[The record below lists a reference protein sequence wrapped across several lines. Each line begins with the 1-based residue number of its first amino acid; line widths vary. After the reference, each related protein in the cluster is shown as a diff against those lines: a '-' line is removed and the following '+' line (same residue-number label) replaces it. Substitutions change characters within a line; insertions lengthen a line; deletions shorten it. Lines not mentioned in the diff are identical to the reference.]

1 MDWIKKHYD
10 QFALA
15 ILALALLIFSVLLIL
30 RALSFGAGFSATTA
44 TAAVRDKVPPLV
56 LVPIEEAKKTLEAS
70 PQWDEPNSRQ
80 PRKGAP
86 ERKYGALFVADRYV
100 IAKETGLPIKTN
112 QESFYTDTLTNAPI
126 PNEWF
131 IERNLPLLDPAVP
144 TQDPDKDG
152 FNNEDEWR
160 GADIKAPGTS
170 STDPNNKESH
180 PAYHTKLFVKQFI
193 RVPFRLLFNAYDG
206 DPKKDKIDKFAFQI
220 NTMDLRQPSEFLKIG
235 EKVTNTRF
243 KLEKFEYKTQHNP
256 KTDEEEDVSE
266 LTVVNV
272 ETDEKVILIQ
282 GRVTDSPDFF
292 MRFIY
297 EWTNPPIEF
306 TVKKRG
312 EFRLKPNITEI
323 YKLVDSQE
331 GKALIQTPD
340 GKQVEIL
347 PDPRLKK

>member
-15 ILALALLIFSVLLIL
+15 LLALALLVLSILLIL
-30 RALSFGAGFSATTA
+30 RAQGFGAGFSAATT
-44 TAAVRDKVPPLV
+44 TAAVRDKIPPLV
-56 LVPIEEAKKTLEAS
+56 LVPIEEAKKTLEAP

-80 PRKGAP
+80 PRKDAP
-86 ERKYGALFVADRYV
+86 ERKYGSLFVADRYV
-100 IAKETGLPIKTN
+100 IDKKTELPIKTGVT
-112 QESFYTDTLTNAPI
+112 SFYADTLTNAQI

-144 TQDPDKDG
+144 SQDPDKDG
-152 FNNEDEWR
+152 FTNEDEWR
-160 GADIKAPGTS
+160 GTDIKAPGTKP
-170 STDPNNKESH
+170 TDPNNKESH
-180 PAYHTKLFVKQFI
+180 PEHYTKLFVKQFI
-193 RVPFRLLFNAYDG
+193 RVPFLLLFNSYDG
-206 DPKKDKIDKFAFQI
+206 DPKKDKIDKFSFQI
-220 NTMDLRQPSEFLKIG
+220 NTLSLKQPSEFLKIG
-235 EKVTNTRF
+235 ETVTNTKF
-243 KLEKFEYKTQHNP
+243 KLEKFEYKTRLNP
-256 KTDEEEDVSE
+256 KTEEQEDISE

-272 ETDEKVILIQ
+272 ETDEKVILIL
-282 GRVTDSPDFF
+282 GRATDSPDFF

-312 EFRLKPNITEI
+312 EFVLKPILTNK

-331 GKALIQTPD
+331 GKAVIQTPD
-340 GKQVEIL
+340 GKQIEIL

>member
-15 ILALALLIFSVLLIL
+15 LLALVLLGLSVMLIL
-30 RALSFGAGFSATTA
+30 RALSFGAGFSAATA

-80 PRKGAP
+80 PRKDGP

-100 IAKETGLPIKTN
+100 IGKEGTPKKTD
-112 QESFYTDTLTNAPI
+112 QESFYTDTLTNQPI
-126 PNEWF
+126 PNSWF
-131 IERNLPLLDPAVP
+131 IERNLPLLDPTVP
-144 TQDPDKDG
+144 FQDPDKDG

-160 GADIKAPGTS
+160 EK
-170 STDPNNKESH
+170 TDPNNKESH
-180 PAYHTKLFVKQFI
+180 PAYHTKLFIKQFI

-206 DPKKDKIDKFAFQI
+206 DPKKDKIDKFGFQI
-220 NTMDLRQPSEFLKIG
+220 NTMDLRQPTEFLKIG
-235 EKVTNTRF
+235 EKVTNTKF
-243 KLEKFEYKTQHNP
+243 KLDKFEYKTQINP
-256 KTDEEEDVSE
+256 NTKEEEDASE

-272 ETDEKVILIQ
+272 ETDEKIILVL

-312 EFRLKPNITEI
+312 EFRLKPNVTEI
-323 YKLVDSQE
+323 YKLIDSQE
-331 GKALIQTPD
+331 GKGVIQTPD
-340 GKQVEIL
+340 EKKIEIL

>member
-15 ILALALLIFSVLLIL
+15 LLALALLVLSILLIL
-30 RALSFGAGFSATTA
+30 RAQGFGAGFSAATT
-44 TAAVRDKVPPLV
+44 TAAVRDKIPPLV
-56 LVPIEEAKKTLEAS
+56 LVPIEEAKKTLEAP

-80 PRKGAP
+80 PRKDAP
-86 ERKYGALFVADRYV
+86 ERKYGSLFVADRYV
-100 IAKETGLPIKTN
+100 IDKKTELPIKTGVT
-112 QESFYTDTLTNAPI
+112 SFYADTLTNAPI

-144 TQDPDKDG
+144 SQDPDKDG
-152 FNNEDEWR
+152 FTNEDEWR
-160 GADIKAPGTS
+160 GTDIKAPGTKP
-170 STDPNNKESH
+170 TDPNNKESH
-180 PAYHTKLFVKQFI
+180 PEYYTKLFVKQFI

-206 DPKKDKIDKFAFQI
+206 DPKKDKPDKFEFQI
-220 NTMDLRQPSEFLKIG
+220 NTIDLRQPSEFLKIG
-235 EKVTNTRF
+235 STVTNTRF
-243 KLEKFEYKTQHNP
+243 KLEKFEYKAQKNP
-256 KTDEEEDVSE
+256 NTGEDEDVSE
-266 LTVVNV
+266 LTLINT
-272 ETDEKVILIQ
+272 ETEEKIVLVMN
-282 GRVTDSPDFF
+282 RVTDSPDFF

-312 EFRLKPNITEI
+312 EFVLKPILTNK

-331 GKALIQTPD
+331 GKAVIQTPD
-340 GKQVEIL
+340 GKQIEIL